1 MIPSLYPPPFSQ
13 VWAGYK
19 YIACLILCLQNATLV
34 LVMRHTRT
42 RSGDMYIST
51 TVVVM
56 TELVKTLVCLFLVFK
71 DEAYSVRGW
80 LRHLHENIVQ
90 VIKSDDDFSRISQ
103 W

>member
-1 MIPSLYPPPFSQ
+1 MGWLRVSRL
-13 VWAGYK
+13 
-19 YIACLILCLQNATLV
+19 LLCLQSATLV
-34 LVMRHTRT
+34 LVMNHTRR

-80 LRHLHENIVQ
+80 LRHLHENIVR
-90 VIKSDDDFSRISQ
+90 VISAERC
-103 W
+103 